1 MRVKDDS
8 AMAESDKYRVVPRGN
23 SRTGLLQSSLGQL
36 GVVTCCVSILC
47 TVAEGRGICRCLR
60 PFSCLVMR
68 LRPVQEV
75 WRCHQER
82 RALVSPG
89 SKERSR
95 GRLQPH
101 PRPLNCPSRHQNRS
115 ALIIANRLTA
125 GNHVLLGM
133 WCQRRVVR
141 VGVRGKVSVSRRSM
155 YHVWWSAMS
164 SGFAFGRF

>member
-8 AMAESDKYRVVPRGN
+8 VMAESGKYRVVTRDN
-23 SRTGLLQSSLGQL
+23 SRTGLPQSSLGHAI
-36 GVVTCCVSILC
+36 GAVTCCVSILC

-82 RALVSPG
+82 RALVSPNG
-89 SKERSR
+89 NGNR
-95 GRLQPH
+95 GRLQPR

-141 VGVRGKVSVSRRSM
+141 VGVRGKVSVSRRST

-164 SGFAFGRF
+164 SGFAFCRF